1 MLSRALSWLASYFRL
16 VSVKHFNASVGY
28 GTEKIT
34 MKCLEK
40 RREWINVPECV
51 FAPARNVHTQ
61 ASDNNFVFHPG
72 RTSMIAAS
80 RSTPRPMLSTGGIIA
95 SNSK

>member
-1 MLSRALSWLASYFRL
+1 MPRQRIRRVNSATSVFHRAKNGAS
-16 VSVKHFNASVGY
+16 
-28 GTEKIT
+28 
-34 MKCLEK
+34 
-40 RREWINVPECV
+40 
-51 FAPARNVHTQ
+51 PARKVHTQ

-72 RTSMIAAS
+72 RTSIIAAS

>member
-51 FAPARNVHTQ
+51 FAPARGVGSGCR
-61 ASDNNFVFHPG
+61 ASGFAG
-72 RTSMIAAS
+72 
-80 RSTPRPMLSTGGIIA
+80 
-95 SNSK
+95 